1 MAYYYY
7 SEAITGSANA
17 TVYGNGITSTEA
29 EKKHLVELWV
39 VVSGRQGNFVEGW
52 IEREKLVSV
61 IDQVL
66 SLPADAYR
74 VVISVDV
81 DIDIGRTF
89 KAALRCGGT
98 ATNIYVT
105 YVYTLV

>member
-7 SEAITGSANA
+7 SEIITGLANT

-39 VVSGRQGNFVEGW
+39 VVQSRHDNFIEGW
-52 IEREKLVSV
+52 IEREKLISLVDE
-61 IDQVL
+61 IL
-66 SLPADAYR
+66 SLYSDAYR
-74 VVISVDV
+74 VVIPVDV

-89 KAALRCGGT
+89 KVALKCGGT
-98 ATNIYVT
+98 PSTIYIT

>member
-1 MAYYYY
+1 MAYLYY
-7 SEAITGSANA
+7 SETITGSANA
-17 TVYGNGITSTEA
+17 TVYGSGITSTEA

-39 VVSGRQGNFVEGW
+39 VVSARQGNFVEGW

-74 VVISVDV
+74 VSVPVDI

-89 KAALRCGGT
+89 KAAVRCGG
-98 ATNIYVT
+98 AASNIYVT
-105 YVYTLV
+105 YVYTLI